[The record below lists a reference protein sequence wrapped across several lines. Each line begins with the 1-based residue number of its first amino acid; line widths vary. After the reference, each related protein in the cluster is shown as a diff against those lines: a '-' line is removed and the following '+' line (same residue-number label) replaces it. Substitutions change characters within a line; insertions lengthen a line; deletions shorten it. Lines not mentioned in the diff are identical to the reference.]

1 MKISFLLALYRSFLK
16 KCPSCGKESIYIRYL
31 KLKTNCGNCNEELSI
46 YRTDDFGPWLTII
59 IVGHIIVP
67 IVLYVEQ
74 IYSPQLWLQATVW
87 IPITILSVLY
97 VLPISKSICLAILWK
112 LKEK

>member
-1 MKISFLLALYRSFLK
+1 MKISLLLALYRSFLK

-31 KLKTNCGNCNEELSI
+31 KLKTNRGNCNEELSI

-67 IVLYVEQ
+67 LVLYIEQ
-74 IYSPQLWLQATVW
+74 SYSPQLWLQATVW